1 MLLVLVA
8 EGVYCVWCVYCV
20 LDVVEG
26 ANSLPV
32 LVLVLVLV
40 IVLVKEPLVVCG
52 CRLLQKHKKEAEKE

>member
-1 MLLVLVA
+1 
-8 EGVYCVWCVYCV
+8 